1 MLRLVFTED
10 SAIRD
15 SLVRILWLEKKEGG
29 MNGIT
34 LYQKNDWLLLF
45 SPETSLSLLFG
56 SILEMYIPER
66 IYLPFFGRSVDLIHE
81 RGDVILPNVFFSY
94 NSAIE
99 TTELTKENQDTFLW
113 TPEFLELY
121 QEQKD
126 YYVEDFGLSVWG
138 IVVDSVPSD
147 PDINDKLLQAY
158 EADVYVEKNLS
169 GVVSLIKTDEI
180 PMVLTIGVIDGKK
193 SQNESGEIIDI
204 TMRNMVT
211 TWKLLEEEN
220 E

>member
-1 MLRLVFTED
+1 
-10 SAIRD
+10 
-15 SLVRILWLEKKEGG
+15 
-29 MNGIT
+29 
-34 LYQKNDWLLLF
+34 
-45 SPETSLSLLFG
+45 
-56 SILEMYIPER
+56 MYIPER